1 MCRAAAKS
9 HSASSRLK
17 LHCRRVSLFYH
28 RILQNAVVAS
38 TKDATGK
45 KRGCI
50 AVERQGMLPISVIS
64 ANVVSVLM
72 LSVSVVNANVAV
84 PRLSLFSLY
93 PLLFTKHTG
102 NGNIDTG
109 NTGLLLTFDI

>member
-1 MCRAAAKS
+1 
-9 HSASSRLK
+9 
-17 LHCRRVSLFYH
+17 VSLFYH

-45 KRGCI
+45 KRGGGI

-84 PRLSLFSLY
+84 PRLSLFALY
-93 PLLFTKHTG
+93 PLLFTEHTG

-109 NTGLLLTFDI
+109 NTSLLLTFDI

>member
-1 MCRAAAKS
+1 
-9 HSASSRLK
+9 RLK

-45 KRGCI
+45 KRGGGI

-84 PRLSLFSLY
+84 LFSLY

>member
-1 MCRAAAKS
+1 MFWTAAIR
-9 HSASSRLK
+9 HSASLRLK
-17 LHCRRVSLFYH
+17 WHCRKVRHSYH

-45 KRGCI
+45 KGGGRRCI
-50 AVERQGMLPISVIS
+50 AVERQEMLPISVIS

-84 PRLSLFSLY
+84 LFSLY

>member
-1 MCRAAAKS
+1 
-9 HSASSRLK
+9 
-17 LHCRRVSLFYH
+17 VSLFYH

-45 KRGCI
+45 KRGGGI

-93 PLLFTKHTG
+93 PLLFTKFKLATLVLAILPHWQHYYSVSSE
-102 NGNIDTG
+102 
-109 NTGLLLTFDI
+109 

>member
-45 KRGCI
+45 KGGI

>member
-1 MCRAAAKS
+1 M
-9 HSASSRLK
+9 
-17 LHCRRVSLFYH
+17 CRRVAIRHSGSLRLKWHCRKVRHSYH

-45 KRGCI
+45 RGGGI

-84 PRLSLFSLY
+84 PRLFTLY
-93 PLLFTKHTG
+93 SSP
-102 NGNIDTG
+102 
-109 NTGLLLTFDI
+109 NTLVMATLILVTLAYC

>member
-1 MCRAAAKS
+1 MKVSRTVAIR

-45 KRGCI
+45 KGGGELHCRRAAG
-50 AVERQGMLPISVIS
+50 
-64 ANVVSVLM
+64 
-72 LSVSVVNANVAV
+72 NVA
-84 PRLSLFSLY
+84 
-93 PLLFTKHTG
+93 
-102 NGNIDTG
+102 NISYQCQCG
-109 NTGLLLTFDI
+109 